1 MIFDTFVNLMFS
13 GIPNLNEVCITCN
26 ILSPHPNT
34 RLLPVTCN
42 ILQFSN
48 GKSSIHTWLALWFSI
63 AMLNCRGCPISQRIY
78 AWFSQA
84 FTHIWDLFG
93 GLMLSGWIFSHYHPY
108 PWLSTMCRNFIV
120 KSLLTIIVLS
130 CHDIHIF
137 WSLFPLF
144 GGYSV
149 IYIIYYIIIL
159 LYYIYYI
166 YLYHYSELFS
176 WLHFV
181 TSLSFPMDFPMG
193 WSLIGSSR
201 LVGGS
206 CANWKNAL
214 LLGSFRVAVAL
225 GSVGAEDRQKGPGWS
240 SKHIQIIPTIWVC
253 LKIVYPY
260 TQWLMII
267 IPTKWL

>member
-149 IYIIYYIIIL
+149 IYIILYYYIIIL
-159 LYYIYYI
+159 HIIYIYI
-166 YLYHYSELFS
+166 Y
-176 WLHFV
+176 
-181 TSLSFPMDFPMG
+181 
-193 WSLIGSSR
+193 
-201 LVGGS
+201 
-206 CANWKNAL
+206 
-214 LLGSFRVAVAL
+214 
-225 GSVGAEDRQKGPGWS
+225 
-240 SKHIQIIPTIWVC
+240 
-253 LKIVYPY
+253 
-260 TQWLMII
+260 II
-267 IPTKWL
+267 IPNYSHGYTLWHPYLFQWIFLWDDH